1 MFVNASTMA
10 GIVISA
16 ILRCNAGLLVGA
28 ALLCISNL
36 AITHHVTDEDCVRCT
51 GNRLKGSNA
60 SIHSDRVTL

>member
-1 MFVNASTMA
+1 MNASTMA

-36 AITHHVTDEDCVRCT
+36 AILIMSRTRT
-51 GNRLKGSNA
+51 A
-60 SIHSDRVTL
+60 SVVLETVSREQ